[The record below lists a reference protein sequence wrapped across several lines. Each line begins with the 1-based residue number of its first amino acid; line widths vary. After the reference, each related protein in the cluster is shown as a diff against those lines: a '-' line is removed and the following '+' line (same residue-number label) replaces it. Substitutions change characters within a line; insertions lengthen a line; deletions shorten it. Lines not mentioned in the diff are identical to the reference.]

1 MQFLKDIIR
10 SWSEKADEPAVI
22 DDTRTLTGRQAA
34 AAAKATIDMLTE
46 HGTAHEG
53 IIAFTGSDTLAKFPM
68 NIGIL
73 LAGRVTSALAP
84 FASAPAR
91 QHMLSESGARLVLV
105 DAKTRHMAEDV
116 MTADYRVPIVEEESF
131 IDFSQELSPAEL
143 TPYAE
148 RICGEDWMTLRYT
161 SGSTDEP
168 KGMYLR
174 AQSTEDMT
182 YNYISRCGGVGI
194 TGRFLCTMPLSS
206 LEGNGMAQMFATAGL
221 VPCVYRG
228 RATPAGILSELERY
242 RITDVFLPSSQLTAI
257 VRDPSFELTDLSH
270 LRTVVYAGQTISP
283 TDLSEA
289 IAAIGGDKL
298 VQVYGQ
304 TESGMLSAL
313 DKDDHQSGDP
323 EILSSAGVIFSPAD
337 VEIRDDNGRVV
348 PDGVSGEIYV
358 RGSYI
363 NAERWTPERT
373 HVTIVAED
381 GWMAT
386 SDLARRVNNRLWI
399 TGRKRDMVL
408 YRGYNVPTRPIEE
421 ALVEYPG
428 VRDAV
433 VHPVEDSYAG
443 EVVFAW
449 LHLKDGATID
459 KEAVADFIQERVS
472 KWSRPSYIQ
481 FVDALPQRSALKKT
495 DKVTLR
501 EWGEELVRTGAV
513 ERLPQPQTS

>member
-22 DDTRTLTGRQAA
+22 DDTESLTGRQAA

-46 HGTAHEG
+46 RGTARED

-73 LAGRVTSALAP
+73 LAGRVSSALAP

-91 QHMLSESGARLVLV
+91 QHMLDESGAKLVLV
-105 DAKTRHMAEDV
+105 DATTRRMAEEV
-116 MTADYRVPIVEEESF
+116 MTADHRVPIVEEESF
-131 IDFSQELSPAEL
+131 IDFSRELPPDEL

-148 RICGEDWMTLRYT
+148 RISGEDWMTLRYT
-161 SGSTDEP
+161 SGSTGEP

-182 YNYISRCGGVGI
+182 YNYINPCGGVGV

-242 RITDVFLPSSQLTAI
+242 RITDFFLPSSQLTAI
-257 VRDPSFELTDLSH
+257 VRDPAFELTDLSC
-270 LRTVVYAGQTISP
+270 LRSVVYAGQTISP

-313 DKDDHQSGDP
+313 GKEDHQSGDP
-323 EILSSAGVIFSPAD
+323 EILSSAGVIFSPTD
-337 VEIRDDNGRVV
+337 VEIRDDNGDVV
-348 PDGVSGEIYV
+348 PDGMSGEIYV
-358 RGSYI
+358 RGGRI

-373 HVTIVAED
+373 HVSIVAED

-386 SDLARRVNNRLWI
+386 GDLARRVNNRLWI
-399 TGRKRDMVL
+399 TGRTRDMVL

-433 VHPVEDSYAG
+433 VHPVEDPYAG

-449 LHLKDGATID
+449 LRLRDGATIE
-459 KEAVADFIQERVS
+459 KEAVADFIQQRVS

-481 FVDALPQRSALKKT
+481 FVETLPQRSALKKT

-501 EWGEELVRTGAV
+501 DWGEELVRTGAV
-513 ERLPQPQTS
+513 ELLPQPQIS

>member
-46 HGTAHEG
+46 HGTAHED

-161 SGSTDEP
+161 SGSTGEP

-313 DKDDHQSGDP
+313 DKDDHQSGDL

-348 PDGVSGEIYV
+348 PDGVSGEIY
-358 RGSYI
+358 
-363 NAERWTPERT
+363 
-373 HVTIVAED
+373 ED
-381 GWMAT
+381 Y
-386 SDLARRVNNRLWI
+386 S
-399 TGRKRDMVL
+399 
-408 YRGYNVPTRPIEE
+408 
-421 ALVEYPG
+421 
-428 VRDAV
+428 
-433 VHPVEDSYAG
+433 
-443 EVVFAW
+443 
-449 LHLKDGATID
+449 
-459 KEAVADFIQERVS
+459 
-472 KWSRPSYIQ
+472 
-481 FVDALPQRSALKKT
+481 
-495 DKVTLR
+495 
-501 EWGEELVRTGAV
+501 
-513 ERLPQPQTS
+513 